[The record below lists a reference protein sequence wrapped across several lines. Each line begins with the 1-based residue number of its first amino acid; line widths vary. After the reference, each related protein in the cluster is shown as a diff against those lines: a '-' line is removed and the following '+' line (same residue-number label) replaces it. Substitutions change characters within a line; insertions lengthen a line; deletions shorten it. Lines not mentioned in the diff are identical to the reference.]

1 MNKVL
6 FFNKKIIPFHV
17 YQTWSTTNLPPF
29 MKKTIEHNQS
39 INPEFKFHLFDNE
52 DCLQFIKN
60 NFSSDV
66 LNAYIKL
73 KPGAYKADLWRYCV
87 LYVNGGIYMDVKIK
101 LLFSFSLKELIYSE
115 HYVKDIPGPFEKL
128 GIYNAFMV
136 HAPKNALLLKCIDQI
151 VLNVSNNYYG
161 ENPLCIT
168 GPALVGKL
176 FILEKY
182 DLKLV
187 DIEHTRDGKLAY
199 KNKVFGTMY
208 PQYRDEQRK
217 EEQRGGEQ
225 RGLEQRKEE
234 QNPNESNN
242 NSSHYSKMWEQKNVY
257 YVLIK

>member
-17 YQTWSTTNLPPF
+17 YQTWSTSNLPPF

-39 INPEFKFHLFDNE
+39 LNPEFKFHLFDDD
-52 DCLQFIKN
+52 DCFHFIKN
-60 NFSSDV
+60 NFGAHV
-66 LNAYIKL
+66 LNAYIRL

-87 LYVNGGIYMDVKIK
+87 LYVNGGIYMDVKVK
-101 LLFSFSLKELIYSE
+101 LSFSFSLKELVYSE

-151 VLNVSNNYYG
+151 VLNVSNKYYG

-168 GPALVGKL
+168 GPALFGRL
-176 FILEKY
+176 FILGNY

-187 DIEHTRDGKLAY
+187 DIEHTQDGKLAY
-199 KNKVFGTMY
+199 KNKAFATMY
-208 PQYRDEQRK
+208 AQYRDEQRGD
-217 EEQRGGEQ
+217 EQRGNEQ
-225 RGLEQRKEE
+225 RGLERKGGDKKGE
-234 QNPNESNN
+234 NIYL
-242 NSSHYSKMWEQKNVY
+242 HYSELWNLKKVY
-257 YVLIK
+257 